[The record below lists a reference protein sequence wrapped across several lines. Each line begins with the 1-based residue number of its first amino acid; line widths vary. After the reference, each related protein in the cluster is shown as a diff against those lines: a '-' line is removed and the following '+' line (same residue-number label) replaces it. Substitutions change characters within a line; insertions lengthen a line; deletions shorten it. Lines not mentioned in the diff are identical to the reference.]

1 MQIDWAWLAMFSRRG
16 DGFEPVM
23 GADQTGK
30 NDNRYPARALGE
42 VVIVEVGKKMSIGLI
57 TLATQE
63 MGVGD
68 LVLMQKA
75 R

>member
-1 MQIDWAWLAMFSRRG
+1 
-16 DGFEPVM
+16 M